1 MSKFIVS
8 EELVNYFI
16 VEADSEED
24 ALDRICYREPHSL
37 KPEEIIVTGYETVD
51 PKLAPFYVVLT
62 EN

>member
-1 MSKFIVS
+1 MPKFIVS

-24 ALDRICYREPHSL
+24 ALDMVCYRDPNSI

-62 EN
+62 ES